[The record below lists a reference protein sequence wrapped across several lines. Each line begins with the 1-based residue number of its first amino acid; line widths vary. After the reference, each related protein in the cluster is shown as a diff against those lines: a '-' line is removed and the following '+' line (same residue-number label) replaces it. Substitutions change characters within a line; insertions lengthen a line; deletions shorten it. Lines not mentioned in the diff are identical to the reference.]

1 MPISPGELLRVAS
14 GHPVPLESYEPRTS
28 RSKMNGTAQD
38 PEQSRQDHM
47 SDSQLPPALAIE
59 SKATK
64 KPLAFY
70 LSFIA
75 LNLMVF
81 IISLDATALNVAI
94 PTITNDLHGTT
105 LEAFWTN
112 LSFICALVVTQP
124 IYTNVSDVLGR
135 KIPLYLA
142 FFLFFV
148 GSIVFAVANT
158 MSIVLCGR
166 ILQGLGGGGL
176 DVLGEVILA
185 DLTTLKERPLYLGLF
200 SLPMAG
206 GGVCGPVI
214 GAALSQFVSWRWIGW
229 INLPIVAVAFG
240 LSFFFLRLRP
250 IDQSF
255 HSKLRRLDWIGM
267 FLFAVG
273 STAFSLPLSWA
284 GSIYSWSSWRTIVSL
299 VIGAIVLVVFAIY
312 EARPVQPIFPY
323 RIFQNKTALATIIG
337 ATIHG
342 TLLYSIMLY
351 APLFYQV
358 VSLETQFKSAVSVL
372 PASVSIVVF
381 SILSAIAVEVLR
393 RYRLVVICNWIF
405 SATGIGLWALWRSD
419 SSVALTA
426 SAQVIAGIGIGTHFT
441 VLTIPMQASLLHVDD
456 MGLAAGIIVCFRLFG
471 ALLGL
476 AICASVFNNIFDQN
490 IRSLSPLP
498 PAVAVLEDVREA
510 IGFIP
515 ALRLINLEPELLAN
529 IIEVYRSALKAVF
542 LTLCGFGSL
551 GFLTS
556 LFTKELTLETEELG
570 RQQLEGAS

>member
-1 MPISPGELLRVAS
+1 
-14 GHPVPLESYEPRTS
+14 
-28 RSKMNGTAQD
+28 MNGTAQD
-38 PEQSRQDHM
+38 PEQSREDHI
-47 SDSQLPPALAIE
+47 SDSQLPPGLAME
-59 SKATK
+59 SEGTK
-64 KPLAFY
+64 KPPAFY

-94 PTITNDLHGTT
+94 PNITSDLHGTT
-105 LEAFWTN
+105 LEAFWAN

-135 KIPLYLA
+135 KIPLNIA
-142 FFLFFV
+142 FFLYFV

-176 DVLGEVILA
+176 DVLGEVRLA

-206 GGVCGPVI
+206 GGICGPVI

-240 LSFFFLRLRP
+240 LSFFFLPPSTTNRP
-250 IDQSF
+250 VVPLQASP
-255 HSKLRRLDWIGM
+255 LRLDC
-267 FLFAVG
+267 
-273 STAFSLPLSWA
+273 WA
-284 GSIYSWSSWRTIVSL
+284 GSTYPWSSWRTIVSL
-299 VIGAIVLVVFAIY
+299 VIGAIVLVEFAIY

-323 RIFQNKTALATIIG
+323 RTFQNNTALATIIG

-342 TLLYSIMLY
+342 TLLYSIILY
-351 APLFYQV
+351 GPLFYQV
-358 VSLETQFKSAVSVL
+358 VMLETQFKSAVSVL

-405 SATGIGLWALWRSD
+405 SATGVGLWALKRSD

-426 SAQVIAGIGIGTHFT
+426 SVQVIAGIGVGTHFT
-441 VLTIPMQASLLHVDD
+441 VLIIPMQASLLHVDD

-476 AICASVFNNIFDQN
+476 AIYASVFNNTFDQN

-498 PAVAVLEDVREA
+498 PAVA
-510 IGFIP
+510 
-515 ALRLINLEPELLAN
+515 AL
-529 IIEVYRSALKAVF
+529 
-542 LTLCGFGSL
+542 
-551 GFLTS
+551 
-556 LFTKELTLETEELG
+556 
-570 RQQLEGAS
+570 

>member
-1 MPISPGELLRVAS
+1 
-14 GHPVPLESYEPRTS
+14 
-28 RSKMNGTAQD
+28 
-38 PEQSRQDHM
+38 M
-47 SDSQLPPALAIE
+47 S
-59 SKATK
+59 
-64 KPLAFY
+64 
-70 LSFIA
+70 
-75 LNLMVF
+75 V
-81 IISLDATALNVAI
+81 
-94 PTITNDLHGTT
+94 
-105 LEAFWTN
+105 
-112 LSFICALVVTQP
+112 
-124 IYTNVSDVLGR
+124 VLG
-135 KIPLYLA
+135 
-142 FFLFFV
+142 
-148 GSIVFAVANT
+148 
-158 MSIVLCGR
+158 GR

-206 GGVCGPVI
+206 GGICGPVI

-255 HSKLRRLDWIGM
+255 RSKLHRLDWIGM

-284 GSIYSWSSWRTIVSL
+284 GSMYPWSSWRTIVSL
-299 VIGAIVLVVFAIY
+299 IIGAIVLVVFAIY

-323 RIFQNKTALATIIG
+323 RIFQNTTALATIIG

-358 VSLETQFKSAVSVL
+358 VMLETQFESAVSVL

-381 SILSAIAVEVLR
+381 SILSAIAVEVFR
-393 RYRLVVICNWIF
+393 RYRLVVVCNWIF
-405 SATGIGLWALWRSD
+405 SATGVGLWALWRSD

-426 SAQVIAGIGIGTHFT
+426 SVQVIAGIGIGTHFT

-476 AICASVFNNIFDQN
+476 AICASVFNNTFDQN
-490 IRSLSPLP
+490 VRSLIPLP

-515 ALRLINLEPELLAN
+515 ALRLIDLEPELLAN
-529 IIEVYRSALKAVF
+529 VIEVYKSALKAVF
-542 LTLCGFGSL
+542 LTFCGFASR

-570 RQQLEGAS
+570 RQQLQGAI

>member
-1 MPISPGELLRVAS
+1 MVGDKR
-14 GHPVPLESYEPRTS
+14 
-28 RSKMNGTAQD
+28 NGTAQD
-38 PEQSRQDHM
+38 PEQSPEDHV
-47 SDSQLPPALAIE
+47 SNSQLPPELAME
-59 SKATK
+59 SEATK
-64 KPLAFY
+64 KPPAFY
-70 LSFIA
+70 LSFVA

-94 PTITNDLHGTT
+94 PHITSDLHGTT

-135 KIPLYLA
+135 KIPLNMA

-158 MSIVLCGR
+158 MPIVLCGR

-206 GGVCGPVI
+206 AGICGPVI

-255 HSKLRRLDWIGM
+255 RYKLRRLDWIGM
-267 FLFAVG
+267 FLFAAG

-284 GSIYSWSSWRTIVSL
+284 GSIYPWSSWRTIVSL

-323 RIFQNKTALATIIG
+323 RIFQNSTALATIIG

-351 APLFYQV
+351 APLFYQAV
-358 VSLETQFKSAVSVL
+358 MLETQIKSAVSVL
-372 PASVSIVVF
+372 PASFSIVVF

-405 SATGIGLWALWRSD
+405 SATGVGLWALWRSD

-426 SAQVIAGIGIGTHFT
+426 SVQVIAGIGVGTHFT

-456 MGLAAGIIVCFRLFG
+456 MGLAAGVIVCFRLFG

-476 AICASVFNNIFDQN
+476 AICATVFNNTFAQN

-510 IGFIP
+510 IAFIP
-515 ALRLINLEPELLAN
+515 ALRLIDLEPELLAK
-529 IIEVYRSALKAVF
+529 IIEVYTCALKAVF
-542 LTLCGFGSL
+542 LTLCGFASL

-556 LFTKELTLETEELG
+556 LFTKELTLETEEMG